1 MQTDH
6 QECSALAFSQILTD
20 MQQLAAVHAPDAMD
34 ATNYYLHPSSCS
46 AAQLASPEMNNI
58 V

>member
-34 ATNYYLHPSSCS
+34 ATDYLHHGSCS